1 MLERL
6 ERQKARTDPRQ
17 RRLYLQLMRHTA
29 ETSIDGQGRIT
40 IPQHLAEFAGIDGE
54 VVFVGAGDAIE
65 MWEPGRYRDYLDG
78 AEGDFEG
85 WLAEF
90 L

>member
-1 MLERL
+1 M
-6 ERQKARTDPRQ
+6 
-17 RRLYLQLMRHTA
+17 YLQLMRHTA
-29 ETSIDGQGRIT
+29 EATLDAQGRVT
-40 IPQHLAEFAGIDGE
+40 IPPPLAELVGIEGE

-65 MWEPGRYRDYLDG
+65 MWEPGRYAEYLDG
-78 AEGDFEG
+78 AEDDFEG

>member
-1 MLERL
+1 
-6 ERQKARTDPRQ
+6 
-17 RRLYLQLMRHTA
+17 MRHTVEA
-29 ETSIDGQGRIT
+29 PIDGQGRVT
-40 IPQHLAEFAGIDGE
+40 IPPRLAELAGIEGE

-65 MWEPGRYRDYLDG
+65 MWEPGRYEEYLEG
-78 AEGDFEG
+78 AEDDFES